1 MSNKRVTPERR
12 ADKLLERREGRAFD
26 ACEGI
31 QDLETPDGVEDLLD
45 HLRVHFKPVEMFR
58 RGRVVDDVVCNFDRP
73 SGEEIKKYEPLSDAM
88 LTSIP
93 QTHASR
99 RGVPL
104 CRKQSGV
111 DYAPVIEAHDE
122 EESRSSRK
130 MRLPVIRLEIEH
142 KDAVAVMT
150 LGKQRRAEVNRARQF
165 SRKTSVTWR
174 EQGPARQGH
183 SEISMCER
191 RATGSLERR

>member
-45 HLRVHFKPVEMFR
+45 HLRVHFKPVEVFR

-73 SGEEIKKYEPLSDAM
+73 PGGKIKEYEPLSDAM

-111 DYAPVIEAHDE
+111 DYAPVIEAQDE
-122 EESRSSRK
+122 E
-130 MRLPVIRLEIEH
+130 
-142 KDAVAVMT
+142 D
-150 LGKQRRAEVNRARQF
+150 GG
-165 SRKTSVTWR
+165 
-174 EQGPARQGH
+174 EQ
-183 SEISMCER
+183 I
-191 RATGSLERR
+191 L